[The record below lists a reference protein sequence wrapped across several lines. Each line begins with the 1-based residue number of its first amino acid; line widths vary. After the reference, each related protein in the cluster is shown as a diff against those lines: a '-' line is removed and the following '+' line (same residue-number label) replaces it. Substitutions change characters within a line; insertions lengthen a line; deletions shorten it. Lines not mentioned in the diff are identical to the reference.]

1 MGRGK
6 GWRSVE
12 DKALARAWLQCSEDA
27 IDGAEQTSDT
37 FFERVAALYAEAV
50 PRDCGTRTMRSCRC
64 RFFIVSREVQKF
76 NACYTCIKKERQSGK
91 TEKDLIEDAV
101 RMFYQLEEDAPLQE
115 FPQLEAWYVLKDSP
129 KWKGQSNAD
138 MKAELQVGLK
148 RNCPEGSVISKIEG
162 GGGQTC
168 SIVDMTDELSSQQEP
183 EELKATT
190 IGRKKAK
197 AERDH
202 LRLVAK
208 IAHEFTSMRSALNE
222 RNDLLKEQTGAIKE
236 QNFVLA
242 FKGDE
247 LKGSEEA
254 KEYFRMLAEEALLTK
269 RQQLGMLHAKQKS
282 DSMQERAKEE

>member
-1 MGRGK
+1 M
-6 GWRSVE
+6 SVLHRIE
-12 DKALARAWLQCSEDA
+12 L
-27 IDGAEQTSDT
+27 
-37 FFERVAALYAEAV
+37 
-50 PRDCGTRTMRSCRC
+50 
-64 RFFIVSREVQKF
+64 EVQKF
-76 NACYTCIKKERQSGK
+76 NACYTRIKKERQSGK

-101 RMFYQLEEDAPLQE
+101 RMFYQLEEDVPLQE

-129 KWKGQSNAD
+129 KWKGQNNAD

-148 RNCPEGSVISKIEG
+148 RNCPEGSVMSKIEG
-162 GGGQTC
+162 GAGQTG
-168 SIVDMTDELSSQQEP
+168 SIVEMTDELSSQQEP
-183 EELKATT
+183 EELKATP

-208 IAHEFTSMRSALNE
+208 IANEFTSMRSALNE

-236 QNFVLA
+236 QKFVLA

-254 KEYFRMLAEEALLTK
+254 KEYFKMLAEEALLTK
-269 RQQLGMLHAKQKS
+269 REQLGKLHAKKRR
-282 DSMQERAKEE
+282 DSMQERANED